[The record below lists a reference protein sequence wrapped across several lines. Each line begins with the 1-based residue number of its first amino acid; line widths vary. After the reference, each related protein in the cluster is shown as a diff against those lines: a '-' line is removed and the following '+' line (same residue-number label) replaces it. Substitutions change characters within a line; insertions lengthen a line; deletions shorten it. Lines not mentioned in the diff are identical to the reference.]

1 MSRAPAAWFPAVRTG
16 TGTDVFTERMV
27 AELHRRGLKAAITW
41 LPLRAEYAPWSV
53 PIPDPPAWA
62 NVVHVNSWLHERFL
76 PRQLPVLATIHHA
89 THHPSI
95 RPYKGFVRALY
106 HERWIAPNERRTLHR
121 ADLIVAVSRFVA
133 DTAQRTL
140 LARPM
145 TVIHNGVDVGL
156 FVPGARVRPSG
167 APFRLLYVGGWKR
180 LKGVDLLAAIM
191 RELGGSYELRY
202 TGGAAAPDMRHLP
215 ATMHDIGRLQGDA
228 AVAAAMQ
235 DVDALLFPSRSEGFG
250 LVVVES
256 MACGLPVVATR
267 GSSLVEVVADGVTG
281 ALCPQD
287 DTQAFVAAVR
297 KLATDFELYA
307 TQAHS
312 ARDMAVQRFSIEC
325 MIDRYIRA
333 YATLSG
339 AGGSEL
345 FEE

>member
-53 PIPDPPAWA
+53 PVPDPPAWA

-140 LARPM
+140 LDRPM

-191 RELGGSYELRY
+191 RELGDSYELRY
-202 TGGAAAPDMRHLP
+202 TGGAVAAPDKSSLP
-215 ATMHDIGRLQGDA
+215 ANMHDIGRLEGDE
-228 AVAAAMQ
+228 AVAAAMK
-235 DVDALLFPSRSEGFG
+235 DVDALLFPSRSEGFS
-250 LVVVES
+250 LVVVEAMS
-256 MACGLPVVATR
+256 CGLPVIATR
-267 GSSLVEVVADGVTG
+267 GSSLVEAIADGVTG
-281 ALCPQD
+281 TLCIQD
-287 DTQAFVAAVR
+287 DVRAFAAAIRALAGDTEGHRLVRRAARARAVELFSFGKMLEEYVAA
-297 KLATDFELYA
+297 YA
-307 TQAHS
+307 ALLG
-312 ARDMAVQRFSIEC
+312 R
-325 MIDRYIRA
+325 
-333 YATLSG
+333 G
-339 AGGSEL
+339 
-345 FEE
+345 